1 MARTGRRVQPV
12 RRRRPARA
20 ARPRPTER

>member
-1 MARTGRRVQPV
+1 MGSISAQEQE

-20 ARPRPTER
+20 ASERV